1 MNKEKLNSRDLISIG
16 IFGAI
21 SLVIFFVT
29 GGLAALTLVGTVANI
44 SIICFFTSI
53 AYMLL
58 VSKVRKKGTFLIMGI
73 INVLPGF
80 MAANVIGVA
89 ASIAG
94 WVVAE
99 IIATTRH
106 YNGKKTLILAYVVGC
121 TLQSAGFT
129 LPMYLS
135 NAQYLV
141 ERKEILHLT
150 DAALSQY
157 IQMFT
162 WPMFGSMVLL
172 TVLTSLFGAIISTRI
187 LKKHFIKA
195 GLL

>member
-44 SIICFFTSI
+44 PITCFFTSI

-89 ASIAG
+89 AAIAG

-99 IIATTRH
+99 IIASTRH

-141 ERKEILHLT
+141 ARKEILHLT
-150 DAALSQY
+150 GAALSQY

-172 TVLTSLFGAIISTRI
+172 TVLTSLFGAIISTKL
-187 LKKHFIKA
+187 LKKHFAKA

>member
-44 SIICFFTSI
+44 PIICFFTSI

-99 IIATTRH
+99 IIASTRH

-172 TVLTSLFGAIISTRI
+172 TVLTSLFGAIISTKI

>member
-1 MNKEKLNSRDLISIG
+1 MNKENLNSRDLISIG

-44 SIICFFTSI
+44 PIICFFTSI